1 MAFFKYGLAFLIGA
15 GFGSA
20 IAHNRH
26 HCHRRW
32 KLANSDAEVA
42 TTGHHVRTPCK
53 LRKKAEEPKLEGEQ
67 NTTTI

>member
-1 MAFFKYGLAFLIGA
+1 MAFFKYGLAFLLGA

-42 TTGHHVRTPCK
+42 TVEHRVRTPCK
-53 LRKKAEEPKLEGEQ
+53 LRKKEEPKLEGEQ
-67 NTTTI
+67 STTTI